1 MKIKA
6 LHIVSAVSFIAF
18 AQLLF
23 FWLISTEAKS
33 FVAVYPFYTV
43 LTIAHT
49 ALLTFICTKYKYPTS
64 FAPAFCGSI
73 VAVGEIVAGLLL
85 GLFCNS
91 IRTIIF
97 VQAIITVVYILV
109 MAFFCSIAS
118 RESVDSE
125 TPIAPIRPYSTNS
138 EPSVITSN
146 TPRKRMPK
154 AVANN
159 TNR

>member
-6 LHIVSAVSFIAF
+6 LHIVSAVSFIAI

-23 FWLISTEAKS
+23 FWLISTETKS

-43 LTIAHT
+43 LTITHT
-49 ALLTFICTKYKYPTS
+49 ALLTYICTKYKYPAS
-64 FAPAFCGSI
+64 FAPAFCGSM
-73 VAVGEIVAGLLL
+73 VTVGEIIAGLLL
-85 GLFCNS
+85 GLFCDS

-97 VQAIITVVYILV
+97 VQSIITVVYILV

-118 RESVDSE
+118 KESVDSE
-125 TPIAPIRPYSTNS
+125 ISVAPIRPYSTNS
-138 EPSVITSN
+138 EPSIIASD

-154 AVANN
+154 AIANN